1 MGTYDMTHPV
11 SQNSGTNGRR
21 LNRNMKR
28 RRAVMK
34 NLEPKIEDR
43 KKFDIDLEYGKV
55 REQQVADMLQDK
67 KIEVKSERDVWQKTG
82 NIAIEYECYG
92 KPSGI
97 NATESD
103 YWFHNLCIGD
113 ETFATLVFDTAS
125 LKRII
130 ANLDKKRS
138 VSGGDN
144 NASRMYLLNLQKL
157 FSSDVIKAFKEQA
170 DAA

>member
-1 MGTYDMTHPV
+1 
-11 SQNSGTNGRR
+11 
-21 LNRNMKR
+21 
-28 RRAVMK
+28 MK

-157 FSSDVIKAFKEQA
+157 FSSEGLLAELENKLSKPKFSKYFIVEEIQEFVNNYKASSNNY
-170 DAA
+170 

>member
-1 MGTYDMTHPV
+1 M
-11 SQNSGTNGRR
+11 
-21 LNRNMKR
+21 
-28 RRAVMK
+28 A
-34 NLEPKIEDR
+34 DR
-43 KKFDIDLEYGKV
+43 KKFDLDLEYGKV

-157 FSSDVIKAFKEQA
+157 FSSDVIKAFKEKQ

>member
-1 MGTYDMTHPV
+1 
-11 SQNSGTNGRR
+11 
-21 LNRNMKR
+21 
-28 RRAVMK
+28 MK
-34 NLEPKIEDR
+34 NLEPKTEDR

-55 REQQVADMLQDK
+55 REQMVADMLQDK

-113 ETFATLVFDTAS
+113 ETFATIVFDTNS

-130 ANLDKKRS
+130 ANLDSKRS

-144 NASRMYLLNLQKL
+144 NAARMYLLNLQKL
-157 FSSDVIKAFKEQA
+157 FSSDVIKAFKETK